1 MPRQDRKVHVMK
13 DMPPSPPR
21 AADVLAARL
30 YDAGCRFA
38 FGMPGGEVLTL
49 VDALERAGITFI
61 LCKHENA
68 AAFMAE
74 GAWHRTGAPGIL
86 VATVGPGA
94 LNGVNAVANAH
105 QDRVPLIV
113 LAGCVDADE
122 AQTYTHQVL
131 DQTAVFRP
139 ITKATF
145 TLNTGAAHVIA
156 DKAVSIA
163 TEGRPGPVH
172 IDVPITV
179 AVTPVTPDI
188 PTKRAP
194 AMPVVPAPA
203 QLDEM
208 RAHLARAERPV
219 LIVGVDALTQGFDC
233 RRTDMSK
240 DLRAFVE
247 RFNVPVITTYK
258 AKGLLSEDHALALG
272 GAGLSPKADGI
283 LLPLVQRADL
293 IIGLGYDPIEMRT
306 GWRDF
311 FFPGIQTMIDITAE
325 PNHHYM
331 HQASMNVIGDC
342 AATLAAMA
350 DGVTPRDTWAEG
362 EVPTAKAALA
372 DAFPSDDDWGPAA
385 VIDTCRTALP
395 RDTLATADSGAHR
408 ILLSQMWHCYE
419 PRGLMQSSALCTM
432 GCAIPLAMGAQV
444 IEPDRTVVSFSG
456 DAGFLMVAGEL
467 STAAELGL
475 KTIFVV
481 FVDASLSLIE
491 LKQRQR
497 QLTNAGVDFAK
508 HDFAAMGRAF
518 GGAGHTV
525 TSRAELEAALNAAQ
539 SSETFTVIAAVIE
552 RGAYDGRL

>member
-1 MPRQDRKVHVMK
+1 
-13 DMPPSPPR
+13 
-21 AADVLAARL
+21 
-30 YDAGCRFA
+30 
-38 FGMPGGEVLTL
+38 MPGGEVLTL
-49 VDALERAGITFI
+49 VDALGRAGIRFI

-131 DQTAVFRP
+131 DQSQVFRP

-156 DKAVSIA
+156 DKAVAIA

-172 IDVPITV
+172 IDVPISV
-179 AVTPVTPDI
+179 AVTPVTPEI
-188 PTKRAP
+188 PQRRAV
-194 AMPVVPAPA
+194 ATQVIPAPDR
-203 QLDEM
+203 LGEM
-208 RAHLARAERPV
+208 RAQLARAERPV
-219 LIVGVDALTQGFDC
+219 LIVGVDALTQGFDH
-233 RRTDMSK
+233 RRADITAS
-240 DLRAFVE
+240 LRRFVE
-247 RFNVPVITTYK
+247 TFGVPVITTYK
-258 AKGLLSEDHALALG
+258 AKGLLPEDHPLALG
-272 GAGLSPKADGI
+272 GAGLSPKADKV

-311 FFPGIQTMIDITAE
+311 YFPGIQTMIDITAE

-331 HQASMNVIGDC
+331 HQATINVVADC
-342 AATLAAMA
+342 GATLEAMT
-350 DGVTPRDTWAEG
+350 DGVTPRETWPGG
-362 EVPTAKAALA
+362 EIARARA
-372 DAFPSDDDWGPAA
+372 DLGTAFPTDDDWGPAA
-385 VIDTCRTALP
+385 VIDTCRNALP

-408 ILLSQMWHCYE
+408 ILLSQMWACYE

-444 IEPDRTVVSFSG
+444 VEPERTIVSFSG

-467 STAAELGL
+467 ATAAELGL

-481 FVDASLSLIE
+481 FVDASLALIE

-497 QLTNAGVDFAK
+497 QLSNAGVDFAR

-518 GGAGHTV
+518 GGAAHTV
-525 TSRAELEAALNAAQ
+525 TSRAELEAALKAAQ
-539 SSETFTVIAAVIE
+539 TCDTFTVIAAVIE
-552 RGAYDGRL
+552 RGAYDGRI

>member
-1 MPRQDRKVHVMK
+1 MK
-13 DMPPSPPR
+13 AQPPSPPR

-30 YDAGCRFA
+30 YDEGCRLA

-49 VDALERAGITFI
+49 VDALERAGIWFV

-94 LNGVNAVANAH
+94 LNGVNAVANAL
-105 QDRVPLIV
+105 QDRVPMIV
-113 LAGCVDADE
+113 LSGCVDADE
-122 AQTYTHQVL
+122 VQTYTHQVL
-131 DQTAVFRP
+131 DQTRVFAP

-145 TLNTGAAHVIA
+145 TLNTGATHVIA
-156 DKAVSIA
+156 DKAIAIA

-188 PTKRAP
+188 PIRRTPAAP
-194 AMPVVPAPA
+194 VIPAPSV
-203 QLDEM
+203 LTEM
-208 RAHLARAERPV
+208 RAHLADAERPI
-219 LIVGVDALTQGFDC
+219 LIVGVDVLNQGFD
-233 RRTDMSK
+233 RHQSDMS
-240 DLRAFVE
+240 DQLRAFVDA
-247 RFNVPVITTYK
+247 FGVPVITTYK
-258 AKGLLSEDHALALG
+258 AKGLLAEDHALALG
-272 GAGLSPKADGI
+272 GAGLSPKADAI

-311 FFPGIQTMIDITAE
+311 YFPGIQKMIDVTSE

-331 HQASMNVIGDC
+331 HQATVNVIGDC
-342 AATLAAMA
+342 GATLAAIS
-350 DGVTPRDTWAEG
+350 DGLTPRETWAGG
-362 EVPTAKAALA
+362 EVDAAKTALVA
-372 DAFPSDDDWGPAA
+372 AFPRDDAWGPAA
-385 VIDTCRTALP
+385 VIDVCRGALP

-408 ILLSQMWHCYE
+408 ILLSQMWECYA

-432 GCAIPLAMGAQV
+432 GCAIPLAMGAQIV
-444 IEPDRTVVSFSG
+444 EPDRTVVSFSG

-481 FVDASLSLIE
+481 FVDASLALIE

-497 QLTNAGVDFAK
+497 QLTNAGVDFAQ

-518 GGAGHTV
+518 GGQGHTV
-525 TSRAELEAALNAAQ
+525 TKRDELQMALEAAQSAA
-539 SSETFTVIAAVIE
+539 TFTVIAAVIE
-552 RGAYDGRL
+552 RGAYDGRI

>member
-1 MPRQDRKVHVMK
+1 MI

-21 AADVLAARL
+21 TADVLAARL
-30 YDAGCRFA
+30 FDAGCRHA

-49 VDALERAGITFI
+49 VDALERAGIQFI

-94 LNGVNAVANAH
+94 LNGVNAIANAH

-113 LAGCVDADE
+113 LSGCVDADE

-131 DQTAVFRP
+131 DQTQLFRP

-156 DKAVSIA
+156 DKAVAIA

-179 AVTPVTPDI
+179 AVTPVSHDI
-188 PTKRAP
+188 PARRVP
-194 AMPVVPAPA
+194 ATPVVPAPA
-203 QLDEM
+203 QLEEL
-208 RAHLARAERPV
+208 RAHLARAERPI
-219 LIVGVDALTQGFDC
+219 LIVGVDALNQGFDA
-233 RRTDMSK
+233 RRTDMSEG
-240 DLRAFVE
+240 LRAFVE
-247 RFNVPVITTYK
+247 RFGVPVITTYK
-258 AKGLLSEDHALALG
+258 AKGLLSEDHPLALG
-272 GAGLSPKADGI
+272 GAGLSPLADKV

-311 FFPGIQTMIDITAE
+311 FFPGIQTMIDITSE

-331 HQASMNVIGDC
+331 HQASVNVIGDC
-342 AATLAAMA
+342 AATLVAMS
-350 DGVTPRDTWAEG
+350 DGVAARETWTDG
-362 EVPTAKAALA
+362 EVANAKAALA
-372 DAFPSDDDWGPAA
+372 QAFPRDEDWGPAA
-385 VIDTCRTALP
+385 IIDTCRTVLP
-395 RDTLATADSGAHR
+395 HDTLATADSGAHR
-408 ILLSQMWHCYE
+408 ILLSQMWNCYA

-432 GCAIPLAMGAQV
+432 GCAVPLAMGAQM
-444 IEPDRTVVSFSG
+444 IEPETCVVSFSG

-475 KTIFVV
+475 RTIFVV
-481 FVDASLSLIE
+481 FVDASLALIE

-497 QLTNAGVDFAK
+497 QLSNAGVDFAR

-525 TSRAELEAALNAAQ
+525 TSRAELEAALQAAQ
-539 SSETFTVIAAVIE
+539 SSDTFTVIAAVIE
-552 RGAYDGRL
+552 RGAYDGRI

>member
-1 MPRQDRKVHVMK
+1 MTDT
-13 DMPPSPPR
+13 PPSPPR

-30 YDAGCRFA
+30 YDAGCRHA

-113 LAGCVDADE
+113 LAGCVDEDE

-131 DQTAVFRP
+131 DQTQVFRP

-156 DKAVSIA
+156 DKAVAIA

-179 AVTPVTPDI
+179 AVAPVTPEI
-188 PTKRAP
+188 PAHRAV
-194 AMPVVPAPA
+194 ASPVVPAPA
-203 QLDEM
+203 QLEEM
-208 RAHLARAERPV
+208 RAHLARAERPI
-219 LIVGVDALTQGFDC
+219 LIVGVDALTQGFDT
-233 RRTDMSK
+233 RRVDISEA
-240 DLRAFVE
+240 LRSFVE
-247 RFNVPVITTYK
+247 TFNVPVITTYK
-258 AKGLLSEDHALALG
+258 AKGLLPEDHPLALG
-272 GAGLSPKADGI
+272 GAGLSPKADAV

-311 FFPGIQTMIDITAE
+311 YFPGIQTMIDITAE

-331 HQASMNVIGDC
+331 HQASMNVVADC
-342 AATLAAMA
+342 GATLSAMR
-350 DGVTPRDTWAEG
+350 DGVTPNATWAGG
-362 EVPTAKAALA
+362 EVDKARA
-372 DAFPSDDDWGPAA
+372 DLSTAFPCDDAWGPAA

-408 ILLSQMWHCYE
+408 ILLSQMWQCFE
-419 PRGLMQSSALCTM
+419 PRGIMQSSALCTM
-432 GCAIPLAMGAQV
+432 GCAIPLAMGAQLV
-444 IEPDRTVVSFSG
+444 EPDRCVVSFSG

-475 KTIFVV
+475 RTIFVV
-481 FVDASLSLIE
+481 FVDASLALIE

-497 QLTNAGVDFAK
+497 QLSNKGVEFAK

-525 TSRAELEAALNAAQ
+525 SSRDELQNALQDAQ
-539 SSETFTVIAAVIE
+539 SSDTFSVIACVID
-552 RGAYDGRL
+552 RGAYDGRI

>member
-1 MPRQDRKVHVMK
+1 MRDL
-13 DMPPSPPR
+13 PPSPPR

-30 YDAGCRFA
+30 YDAGCRHA

-49 VDALERAGITFI
+49 VDALERAGIQFI

-122 AQTYTHQVL
+122 VQTYTHQVL

-145 TLNTGAAHVIA
+145 TLNIGAAHVIA
-156 DKAVSIA
+156 DKAVGIA
-163 TEGRPGPVH
+163 LEGRPGPVF

-179 AVTPVTPDI
+179 AVTAVTPEI
-188 PTKRAP
+188 PSRRAVAAPVIP
-194 AMPVVPAPA
+194 AARA
-203 QLDEM
+203 LDTM
-208 RAHLARAERPV
+208 RAHLAGADRPI
-219 LIVGVDALTQGFDC
+219 LIVGVDALNQGFDT
-233 RRTDMSK
+233 RRTDIA
-240 DLRAFVE
+240 DTLRQFVE
-247 RFNVPVITTYK
+247 TYNVPVITTYK
-258 AKGLLSEDHALALG
+258 AKGVLPEDHPLSLG
-272 GAGLSPKADGI
+272 GAGLSPKADKV
-283 LLPLVQRADL
+283 LLPMVQRADL

-311 FFPGIQTMIDITAE
+311 YFPGIQTMIDITAE

-331 HQASMNVIGDC
+331 HQATANVIGDC
-342 AATLAAMA
+342 GATLTAMA
-350 DGVTPRDTWAEG
+350 DGVPPRATWTSG
-362 EVPTAKAALA
+362 EIEAAKADLA
-372 DAFPSDDDWGPAA
+372 EAFPSDDAWGPAA
-385 VIDTCRTALP
+385 VIDTCRTTLP
-395 RDTLATADSGAHR
+395 RDTLASADSGAHR
-408 ILLSQMWHCYE
+408 ILLSQMWECYA
-419 PRGLMQSSALCTM
+419 PRDLMQSSALCTM

-444 IEPDRTVVSFSG
+444 VEPDRTVVSFSG

-475 KTIFVV
+475 RTIFVV
-481 FVDASLSLIE
+481 FVDASLALIE

-508 HDFAAMGRAF
+508 HDFAAIGRAF

-525 TSRAELEAALNAAQ
+525 TSRTELNAALTSAQ
-539 SSETFTVIAAVIE
+539 SADTFTVIAAVIE
-552 RGAYDGRL
+552 RGAYDGRI

>member
-1 MPRQDRKVHVMK
+1 MK
-13 DMPPSPPR
+13 DLPPSPPR

-30 YDAGCRFA
+30 YDAGCRHA

-49 VDALERAGITFI
+49 VDALERAGISFI

-105 QDRVPLIV
+105 QDRVPMIV

-131 DQTAVFRP
+131 DQTQVFRP
-139 ITKATF
+139 ITKASF

-156 DKAVSIA
+156 DKAVGIA

-172 IDVPITV
+172 IDVPISV
-179 AVTPVTPDI
+179 AVTPISPEI
-188 PTKRAP
+188 PPRRAV
-194 AMPVVPAPA
+194 AEPVVPAPA
-203 QLDEM
+203 KLQEM
-208 RAHLARAERPV
+208 QTALARAERPV
-219 LIVGVDALTQGFDC
+219 LIVGVDALNQGFDT
-233 RRTDMSK
+233 RRANMADV
-240 DLRAFVE
+240 LRDFVE
-247 RFNVPVITTYK
+247 TFNVPVITTYK
-258 AKGLLSEDHALALG
+258 AKGLLPEDHPLALG
-272 GAGLSPKADGI
+272 GAGLSPKADKI
-283 LLPLVQRADL
+283 LLPFVGQADL

-311 FFPGIQTMIDITAE
+311 YFPGIQTMIDITAE

-331 HQASMNVIGDC
+331 HQATTNVIGDC
-342 AATLAAMA
+342 AETLKAMA
-350 DGVTPRDTWAEG
+350 EGVTPRPTWAAGQIE
-362 EVPTAKAALA
+362 EAKSALDA
-372 DAFPSDDDWGPAA
+372 AFPRDDVWGPAA
-385 VIDTCRTALP
+385 VIDTCRATLP
-395 RDTLATADSGAHR
+395 RTALATADSGAHR
-408 ILLSQMWHCYE
+408 ILLSHMWECYA

-444 IEPDRTVVSFSG
+444 VERDRTVVSFSG

-497 QLTNAGVDFAK
+497 QLNNAGVDFAK
-508 HDFAAMGRAF
+508 HDFAAIGRAF

-525 TSRAELEAALNAAQ
+525 TSRTELEAALEAAQ
-539 SSETFTVIAAVIE
+539 NADTFTVIAAVIE
-552 RGAYDGRL
+552 RGAYDGRI